1 MIVFRLIGNI
11 RDRQGRGLQCCPLRP
26 PRAGLTVP
34 TRVGQTAVGTVTG
47 AGTEGGSVCSGQ
59 LAGWGKH
66 RAEQKHK
73 QRSRTSGPSPPSR
86 KSGPGNF
93 YQFLPPPSRRH

>member
-59 LAGWGKH
+59 LAGWGQT
-66 RAEQKHK
+66 AV
-73 QRSRTSGPSPPSR
+73 STVTGARTVGGSVCSGQLAGWGER
-86 KSGPGNF
+86 EGVV
-93 YQFLPPPSRRH
+93 